1 MSLKVVIVEDNPTT
15 VLSLVKTID
24 WDVMKC
30 EVAGTA
36 GDGESGGVMI
46 RQLKPDIV
54 LTDIRMP
61 VKSGLD
67 MIADVREDVPD
78 CRFVIITGYDEFQY
92 ASQAIKLGVFDYLL
106 KPIDNEEVMRTV
118 RRAAAVTRRQ
128 MENDV
133 ALEQAENLKMRAQ
146 LLTLLTND
154 SQRGQ
159 GVHELLA
166 GAGLQF
172 HTYYIMA
179 LQQTEERYFSQ
190 AVLNRVEAVLARR
203 RMRTVTLLLYDLA
216 VIFVPRGDDGKDW
229 HEEATELAYDLFDE
243 LVNPVRIGVSGLGQS
258 SHAIRQAY
266 LQARRALWEAA
277 LRKGNR
283 ACVFYE
289 DQGDGPVG
297 QEHIADTQR
306 QIDELIARAELTDGF
321 AAEAARALAEQSGR
335 QYSNLR
341 AMMFLYTTGLRRR
354 FGLSA
359 DEELDAVMS
368 GIWFVSTEEDVRLC
382 LKELNEAFLRRMDMP
397 KQSLLTRN
405 ALQYINLHAIEGIQL
420 NDVADKLCV
429 SANYLSALI
438 RKETGVTFH
447 EHMLEARMNVARSM
461 LADPRILVEEVARA
475 VGYGNYISFYNAFK
489 RIEHMTPTEYRNRK
503 AKL

>member
-61 VKSGLD
+61 LKSGLD

-216 VIFVPRGDDGKDW
+216 VIFVPRGDDGKGW

>member
-216 VIFVPRGDDGKDW
+216 VIFVPRGDDGKGW

-243 LVNPVRIGVSGLGQS
+243 LVTPVRIGVSGLGQS

>member
-78 CRFVIITGYDEFQY
+78 CLFVIITGYDEFQY

-146 LLTLLTND
+146 MLTLLTND

-216 VIFVPRGDDGKDW
+216 VIFVPRGDDGKGW

>member
-179 LQQTEERYFSQ
+179 LQQTEERFFSQ

-216 VIFVPRGDDGKDW
+216 VIFVPRGDDGKGW

-359 DEELDAVMS
+359 DEELYAVMS

>member
-216 VIFVPRGDDGKDW
+216 VIFVPRGDDGKSW
-229 HEEATELAYDLFDE
+229 HEEATELACDLFDE

>member
-67 MIADVREDVPD
+67 MIADVRDDVPD

-216 VIFVPRGDDGKDW
+216 VIFVPRGDDGKGW

-341 AMMFLYTTGLRRR
+341 AMM
-354 FGLSA
+354 
-359 DEELDAVMS
+359 
-368 GIWFVSTEEDVRLC
+368 C
-382 LKELNEAFLRRMDMP
+382 L
-397 KQSLLTRN
+397 
-405 ALQYINLHAIEGIQL
+405 
-420 NDVADKLCV
+420 
-429 SANYLSALI
+429 
-438 RKETGVTFH
+438 
-447 EHMLEARMNVARSM
+447 
-461 LADPRILVEEVARA
+461 
-475 VGYGNYISFYNAFK
+475 
-489 RIEHMTPTEYRNRK
+489 
-503 AKL
+503 

>member
-216 VIFVPRGDDGKDW
+216 VIFVPRGDDGKGW

-321 AAEAARALAEQSGR
+321 AAEAARALDEQSGR

-429 SANYLSALI
+429 SANYFSALI

>member
-92 ASQAIKLGVFDYLL
+92 ASQAIKLGVFDYVL

-216 VIFVPRGDDGKDW
+216 VIFVPRGDDGKGW

>member
-67 MIADVREDVPD
+67 MIADVRDDVPD

-159 GVHELLA
+159 GVHGLLA

-216 VIFVPRGDDGKDW
+216 VIFVPRGDDGKGW

>member
-154 SQRGQ
+154 SRRGQ

-216 VIFVPRGDDGKDW
+216 VIFVPRGDDGKGW

-277 LRKGNR
+277 LRKGNH

>member
-24 WDVMKC
+24 WDMMKC

-67 MIADVREDVPD
+67 MIADVREDMPD

-118 RRAAAVTRRQ
+118 RRAAAMTRRQ

-190 AVLNRVEAVLARR
+190 AMLNRVEAVLARR

-216 VIFVPRGDDGKDW
+216 VIFVPRGDDGKGW

>member
-216 VIFVPRGDDGKDW
+216 VIFVPRGDDGKGW

-335 QYSNLR
+335 QDSNLR

>member
-24 WDVMKC
+24 WDVMKW

-179 LQQTEERYFSQ
+179 LQQTEERFFSQ

-216 VIFVPRGDDGKDW
+216 VIFVPRGDDGKGW
-229 HEEATELAYDLFDE
+229 HEEATELASDLFDE

>member
-67 MIADVREDVPD
+67 MIADVRDDVPD

-216 VIFVPRGDDGKDW
+216 VIFVPRGDDGKGW
-229 HEEATELAYDLFDE
+229 HEEATELACDLFDE

-266 LQARRALWEAA
+266 LQARRALWEGA

>member
-67 MIADVREDVPD
+67 MIADVRDDVPD

-216 VIFVPRGDDGKDW
+216 VIFVPRGDDGKGW

-277 LRKGNR
+277 LRKGNH

>member
-133 ALEQAENLKMRAQ
+133 ALEHAENLKMRAQ

-216 VIFVPRGDDGKDW
+216 VIFVPRGDDGKGW

>member
-67 MIADVREDVPD
+67 MIADVRDDVPD

-216 VIFVPRGDDGKDW
+216 VIFVPRGDDGKGW
-229 HEEATELAYDLFDE
+229 HEEATELASDLFDE

>member
-67 MIADVREDVPD
+67 MIADVRDDVPD

-118 RRAAAVTRRQ
+118 LRAAAVTRRQ

-216 VIFVPRGDDGKDW
+216 VIFVPRGDDGKGW

>member
-24 WDVMKC
+24 WDMMKC

-36 GDGESGGVMI
+36 GDGKSGGVMI

-216 VIFVPRGDDGKDW
+216 VIFVPRGDDGKGW

>member
-190 AVLNRVEAVLARR
+190 AMLNRVEAVLARR

-216 VIFVPRGDDGKDW
+216 VIFVPRGDDGKGW

>member
-67 MIADVREDVPD
+67 MIAEVREDVPD

-216 VIFVPRGDDGKDW
+216 VIFVPRGDDGKGW

>member
-118 RRAAAVTRRQ
+118 RRATAVTRRQ

-216 VIFVPRGDDGKDW
+216 VIFVPRGDDGKGW

>member
-216 VIFVPRGDDGKDW
+216 VIFVPRGDDGKGW

-354 FGLSA
+354 FGLSV

>member
-78 CRFVIITGYDEFQY
+78 CLFVIITGYDEFQY

-216 VIFVPRGDDGKDW
+216 VIFVPRGDDGKGW

>member
-67 MIADVREDVPD
+67 MIADVRDDVPD

-190 AVLNRVEAVLARR
+190 AMLNRVEAVLARR

-216 VIFVPRGDDGKDW
+216 VIFVPRGDDGKGW

>member
-154 SQRGQ
+154 SQRDRAFMSCWPGR
-159 GVHELLA
+159 GCNFTPTTLW
-166 GAGLQF
+166 
-172 HTYYIMA
+172 
-179 LQQTEERYFSQ
+179 RCS
-190 AVLNRVEAVLARR
+190 RR
-203 RMRTVTLLLYDLA
+203 RSA
-216 VIFVPRGDDGKDW
+216 IF
-229 HEEATELAYDLFDE
+229 L
-243 LVNPVRIGVSGLGQS
+243 
-258 SHAIRQAY
+258 
-266 LQARRALWEAA
+266 
-277 LRKGNR
+277 
-283 ACVFYE
+283 
-289 DQGDGPVG
+289 
-297 QEHIADTQR
+297 
-306 QIDELIARAELTDGF
+306 
-321 AAEAARALAEQSGR
+321 
-335 QYSNLR
+335 
-341 AMMFLYTTGLRRR
+341 
-354 FGLSA
+354 
-359 DEELDAVMS
+359 
-368 GIWFVSTEEDVRLC
+368 RLC
-382 LKELNEAFLRRMDMP
+382 STGWRRYWP
-397 KQSLLTRN
+397 
-405 ALQYINLHAIEGIQL
+405 
-420 NDVADKLCV
+420 VAGC
-429 SANYLSALI
+429 
-438 RKETGVTFH
+438 G
-447 EHMLEARMNVARSM
+447 RS
-461 LADPRILVEEVARA
+461 RCCYTIWR
-475 VGYGNYISFYNAFK
+475 
-489 RIEHMTPTEYRNRK
+489 
-503 AKL
+503 

>member
-216 VIFVPRGDDGKDW
+216 VIFVPRGDDGKGW

-503 AKL
+503 AKV

>member
-216 VIFVPRGDDGKDW
+216 VIFVPRGDDGKGW
-229 HEEATELAYDLFDE
+229 HEEATELACDLFDE

-321 AAEAARALAEQSGR
+321 AAEAARAFAEQSGR

-447 EHMLEARMNVARSM
+447 EHLLEARMNVARSM

>member
-78 CRFVIITGYDEFQY
+78 CSFVIITGYDEFQY

-190 AVLNRVEAVLARR
+190 AMLNRVEAVLARR

-216 VIFVPRGDDGKDW
+216 VIFVPRGDDGKGW

-382 LKELNEAFLRRMDMP
+382 LKELNKAFLRRMDMP

>member
-172 HTYYIMA
+172 HTYSIMA

-216 VIFVPRGDDGKDW
+216 VIFVPRGDDGKGW

>member
-179 LQQTEERYFSQ
+179 LQQTEECYFSQ

-216 VIFVPRGDDGKDW
+216 VIFVPRGDDGKGW

>member
-216 VIFVPRGDDGKDW
+216 VIFVPRGDDGKGW

-243 LVNPVRIGVSGLGQS
+243 LVNPVRIGISGLGQS

>member
-67 MIADVREDVPD
+67 MIADVRDDVPD

-128 MENDV
+128 KENDV

-216 VIFVPRGDDGKDW
+216 VIFVPRGDDGKGW

>member
-46 RQLKPDIV
+46 RQMKPDIV

-67 MIADVREDVPD
+67 MIADVRDDVPD

-203 RMRTVTLLLYDLA
+203 RMQTVTLLLYDLA
-216 VIFVPRGDDGKDW
+216 VIFVPRGDDGKGW

>member
-166 GAGLQF
+166 GTGLQF

-216 VIFVPRGDDGKDW
+216 VIFVPRGDDGKGW

-359 DEELDAVMS
+359 DEELDTVMS

>member
-78 CRFVIITGYDEFQY
+78 CRFVIITGYDDFQY

-216 VIFVPRGDDGKDW
+216 VIFVPRGDDGKGW

>member
-36 GDGESGGVMI
+36 GDGESGGMMI

-216 VIFVPRGDDGKDW
+216 VIFVPRGDDGKGW
-229 HEEATELAYDLFDE
+229 HEEATELACDLFDE

>member
-216 VIFVPRGDDGKDW
+216 VIFVPRGDDGKGW

-277 LRKGNR
+277 LRKGNH

>member
-1 MSLKVVIVEDNPTT
+1 MSVKVVIVEDNPTT

-133 ALEQAENLKMRAQ
+133 ALEQAESLKMRAQ

-216 VIFVPRGDDGKDW
+216 VIFVPRGDDGKGW
-229 HEEATELAYDLFDE
+229 HEEATELACDLFDE

-277 LRKGNR
+277 LRKGNH

>member
-216 VIFVPRGDDGKDW
+216 VIFVPRGDEGKGW

-277 LRKGNR
+277 LRKGNH